1 MTNTTTSNATTTVHD
16 LLDGWHAGIYTS
28 GHVRDQLRKLDGNG
42 TFSDKV
48 QQQLNK
54 EKPNGN
60 GHTHST
66 TNGTPHNT
74 KSSDTTTYTYE
85 EVVALIKQASELLR
99 DTIDNKIPCN
109 IVANIII
116 NTPWDYTD
124 PTKVMRMEPD
134 RAEHFMRTRAG
145 NENNYEYFDDLSLA
159 EQGSYKVYIFD
170 AWKAWMRETY
180 KGR

>member
-1 MTNTTTSNATTTVHD
+1 MTNTTASSTISPSVHE
-16 LLDGWHAGIYTS
+16 LLDGWHACIYTS
-28 GHVRDQLRKLDGNG
+28 GYVRDQLRKLDGNG
-42 TFSDKV
+42 TFSDKT
-48 QQQLNK
+48 QQQLNR

-60 GHTHST
+60 GHAAHST
-66 TNGTPHNT
+66 TGNGTPPP
-74 KSSDTTTYTYE
+74 KSSDTTYTYE

-109 IVANIII
+109 IVANTII
-116 NTPWDYTD
+116 NTPWNYTD

-145 NENNYEYFDDLSLA
+145 NEYEYFDDLSLA
-159 EQGSYKVYIFD
+159 EQGSYKVYIFN